1 MKDPITIKDIAREL
15 NISPSTV
22 SRALKNNPQISKA
35 TIEQVQ
41 ALAERLDYRPNTI
54 AQSLRQS
61 RTFTIGVIVPEIA
74 HHFFADAISGI
85 EDIAYKAGYNVIVCQ
100 SNESYER
107 EVVNTK
113 TLLSSKV
120 DGILVSVSKQ
130 TSQTEHFNVLKR
142 REVPLVFF
150 DRVCEEIEASKVI
163 FDDYEAAFATVE
175 HLIEMGYKRI
185 AHIGGPAPLLLSQL
199 RHSGYVAALKKHG
212 LPVVEEWTIQQGFN
226 IEDGKEAALQLLA
239 DPANR
244 PDAIFG
250 VNDLVAIGAML
261 EIKKAGLHI
270 PNEIGVAGF
279 CDEPIAEVIEPA
291 LTSFVQPSFE
301 IGRTAARLLIN
312 QIESPDNFEPKTE
325 LISDHLKVR
334 ASTLRNR

>member
-74 HHFFADAISGI
+74 HHFFADTISGI
-85 EDIAYKAGYNVIVCQ
+85 EDVAHKAGYNVVVCQ

-130 TSQTEHFNVLKR
+130 TTQTEHFRVLKR

-150 DRVCEEIEASKVI
+150 DRVCDDIDASKVV
-163 FDDYEAAFATVE
+163 FDDYQAAFATVE
-175 HLIEMGYKRI
+175 HLIEVGYTKI
-185 AHIGGPAPLLLSQL
+185 AHLGGPEPLLLSQK
-199 RHSGYVAALKKHG
+199 RHAGYADALKKHN
-212 LPVVEEWTIQQGFN
+212 LPVRQEWTVRGGFN
-226 IEDGKEAALQLLA
+226 IEDGRKGALQLL
-239 DPANR
+239 DLPER

-250 VNDLVAIGAML
+250 INDLVAIGAML
-261 EIKKAGLHI
+261 EIKNKGINI
-270 PNEIGVAGF
+270 PDEMGVAGF
-279 CDEPIAEVIEPA
+279 CDEPIAQVIQPT

-301 IGRTAARLLIN
+301 IGRTAAHLLLS
-312 QIESPDNFEPKTE
+312 QIEDPENFVPKTE
-325 LISDHLKVR
+325 MITDKLKIR
-334 ASTLRNR
+334 ESTMRKKK